1 VAIGVGLL
9 AEEHVIEVAVGVV
22 ELAGE
27 PELDRIR
34 QGPADP
40 ATREHAHAVV
50 ETEGDLALELVARLL
65 GLDDDRAADCV
76 APVEPPLRA
85 LEHLDLLDVEQVLVE
100 LRRIDLLYAV
110 DDDRDRGFGVAR
122 LGDAAN
128 DDERVARVLRRD
140 QRDVRGQ
147 VDEVL
152 RLEDARVLDRVR
164 RECGDRG
171 RSVLQLVRA
180 PQAGDQDRVA
190 ARLLAGGGLL
200 LVRILRGGRKGDG
213 ERRQRDCG
221 TSQSARSD
229 PCHRVLPQNDL
240 LFSGGEYRETRRKG
254 IVATYLSRLA
264 IIRPQTDS
272 ALAISTAAA
281 APLAPARDTARGKA
295 ARANAVGSARSRK
308 LVSARPRATSNA
320 SSGA

>member
-1 VAIGVGLL
+1 
-9 AEEHVIEVAVGVV
+9 
-22 ELAGE
+22 
-27 PELDRIR
+27 R
-34 QGPADP
+34 
-40 ATREHAHAVV
+40 
-50 ETEGDLALELVARLL
+50 
-65 GLDDDRAADCV
+65 
-76 APVEPPLRA
+76 
-85 LEHLDLLDVEQVLVE
+85 VLF
-100 LRRIDLLYAV
+100 RSAV

-128 DDERVARVLRRD
+128 DDERVARVLRLD

-147 VDEVL
+147 VDEVR

-221 TSQSARSD
+221 TSQSARSA

-254 IVATYLSRLA
+254 IVAAYLSRLA

-320 SSGA
+320 SSGAPASSIAAAPARISIGPYAARYSRPAMARITQCPASAPNTSVTAPVTAAMRTIFATILRAASGSRTSSG